1 MSIMH
6 PEMANSL
13 AAQHRHDLTSRSLAA
28 GAAGQ
33 RHAAGPRGP
42 RRFAPGAFLPHYR
55 LSWSRTTLSPAAEG
69 GRRGRSYV
77 IVISA
82 TRPL

>member
-1 MSIMH
+1 MH
-6 PEMANSL
+6 PEMANAM
-13 AAQHRHDLTSRSLAA
+13 AAQHRHDLTSRSLEA
-28 GAAGQ
+28 GAADQ

-55 LSWSRTTLSPAAEG
+55 LSWSRTTLSPATEG

-82 TRPL
+82 TRAL